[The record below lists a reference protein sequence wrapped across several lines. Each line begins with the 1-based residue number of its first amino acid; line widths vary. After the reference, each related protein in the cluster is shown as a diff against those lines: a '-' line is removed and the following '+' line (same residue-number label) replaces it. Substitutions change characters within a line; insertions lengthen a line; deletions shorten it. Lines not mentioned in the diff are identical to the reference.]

1 MFSSCNKQEQNTNC
15 SYRFSFGVLS
25 LGKKS
30 NVVNSSSDSKVSEQM
45 RTIKPRSLGVALSEQ
60 LSYGRR
66 GIGRQEV
73 ANDVSPCEFLRDNDA
88 VIDLHTPPRVPR
100 QM

>member
-1 MFSSCNKQEQNTNC
+1 MSRYCIMQEQNKNL

-25 LGKKS
+25 LGNKS
-30 NVVNSSSDSKVSEQM
+30 NVVNSSSDLKVSEQI

-73 ANDVSPCEFLRDNDA
+73 ANDVSLYEFYGTTIR
-88 VIDLHTPPRVPR
+88 
-100 QM
+100 